1 MSPIKTGERQF
12 APGLNVVA
20 QGHAPEVVLPV
31 RTDLG
36 PADLPTRSML
46 EQLFPM
52 RDMNDLILDLLHPEI
67 SSLDMLRPGVFLSAL
82 NASPREL
89 RHAAQKLPRAARSLG
104 MAASL
109 VSDEIGRRSQV
120 WLFQAALRQI

>member
-1 MSPIKTGERQF
+1 MSPIRTSERQF
-12 APGLNVVA
+12 APGLNVVPRK
-20 QGHAPEVVLPV
+20 HEPELALPV

-36 PADLPTRSML
+36 PADIPARSQL

-52 RDMNDLILDLLHPEI
+52 RDMNDLILGLLQPEI
-67 SSLDMLRPGVFLSAL
+67 NSHDMLRPGIFLSAL

-89 RHAAQKLPRAARSLG
+89 RHAAQKLPRAARALG